1 MDRLQAM
8 KVFARVVDEGGFAA
22 AARAMD
28 MSPPVVTR
36 MVAELEQHL
45 NTRLLQRTTR
55 KVALTAAG
63 QAYLLRVRAIL
74 YEIEDA
80 EAAAAASTRDLQG
93 TVHVLAP
100 PVLATYFLAPLM
112 APWRARHP
120 RLLLD
125 IATDNSV
132 STRVEA
138 FDLTLMVVPEDYDGN
153 IVARTLLHG
162 EGIVVAAPGYLQR
175 MGVPQQPEDL
185 VRHQYLRDNGQLAG
199 TQTARRLRL
208 KSVQGDARAQE
219 VDMPVALQSVST
231 DLLLR
236 AALDGLG
243 VAVMARLLVAP
254 YLASGALVHVLPAWM
269 HSRYTVYAALPTRRL
284 MPARTK
290 AFLDFVIEQTPQAV
304 AQREGGPAV

>member
-1 MDRLQAM
+1 
-8 KVFARVVDEGGFAA
+8 
-22 AARAMD
+22 
-28 MSPPVVTR
+28 
-36 MVAELEQHL
+36 
-45 NTRLLQRTTR
+45 
-55 KVALTAAG
+55 
-63 QAYLLRVRAIL
+63 
-74 YEIEDA
+74 
-80 EAAAAASTRDLQG
+80 
-93 TVHVLAP
+93 
-100 PVLATYFLAPLM
+100 
-112 APWRARHP
+112 
-120 RLLLD
+120 
-125 IATDNSV
+125 
-132 STRVEA
+132 
-138 FDLTLMVVPEDYDGN
+138 
-153 IVARTLLHG
+153 VARTLLHG
-162 EGIVVAAPGYLQR
+162 EAIVVAAPGYLQR

-304 AQREGGPAV
+304 AQREGGPAA

>member
-28 MSPPVVTR
+28 LSPPVVTR
-36 MVAELEQHL
+36 MVADLERHL

-63 QAYLLRVRAIL
+63 LAYLQRVRAIL
-74 YEIEDA
+74 FEIEDA

-125 IATDNSV
+125 IATDNFA

-162 EGIVVAAPGYLQR
+162 EAIVVAAPGYLQR
-175 MGVPQQPEDL
+175 MGVPRQPEDL
-185 VRHQYLRDNGQLAG
+185 VRHEYLRDNGQLVGAQAG
-199 TQTARRLRL
+199 RRLRL
-208 KSVQGDARAQE
+208 QSVQGDARAQE

-254 YLASGALVHVLPAWM
+254 YLASGALVHVLPGWV
-269 HSRYTVYAALPTRRL
+269 HSRYTVYAALPTRRML
-284 MPARTK
+284 PARTK

-304 AQREGGPAV
+304 AERESGHPA

>member
-1 MDRLQAM
+1 M
-8 KVFARVVDEGGFAA
+8 
-22 AARAMD
+22 
-28 MSPPVVTR
+28 
-36 MVAELEQHL
+36 
-45 NTRLLQRTTR
+45 
-55 KVALTAAG
+55 
-63 QAYLLRVRAIL
+63 LRVRAIL

-162 EGIVVAAPGYLQR
+162 EAIVVAAPGYLQR
-175 MGVPQQPEDL
+175 MGVPRQPEDL
-185 VRHQYLRDNGQLAG
+185 VRHEYLRDNGQLAG
-199 TQTARRLRL
+199 AQAGRRLRL
-208 KSVQGDARAQE
+208 QSVQGDARAQE
-219 VDMPVALQSVST
+219 VDVPVALQSVST

-243 VAVMARLLVAP
+243 VAVMARLLAAP
-254 YLASGALVHVLPAWM
+254 YLASGALVHVLPDWL

-304 AQREGGPAV
+304 AQREGGPPA

>member
-162 EGIVVAAPGYLQR
+162 EAIVVAAPGYLQR
-175 MGVPQQPEDL
+175 MGVPRQPEDL
-185 VRHQYLRDNGQLAG
+185 VRHEYLRDNGQLAG
-199 TQTARRLRL
+199 AQAGRRLRL
-208 KSVQGDARAQE
+208 QSVQGDARAQE
-219 VDMPVALQSVST
+219 VDVPVALQSVST

-243 VAVMARLLVAP
+243 VAVMARLLAAP
-254 YLASGALVHVLPAWM
+254 YLASGALVHVLPDWL

-304 AQREGGPAV
+304 AKREGGPAV

>member
-162 EGIVVAAPGYLQR
+162 EAIVVAAPGYLQR
-175 MGVPQQPEDL
+175 MGVPRQPEDL
-185 VRHQYLRDNGQLAG
+185 VRHEYLRDNGQLVGAQAG
-199 TQTARRLRL
+199 RRLRL
-208 KSVQGDARAQE
+208 QSVQGDARAQE
-219 VDMPVALQSVST
+219 VDVPVALQSVST

-243 VAVMARLLVAP
+243 VAVMARLLAAP
-254 YLASGALVHVLPAWM
+254 YLASGALVHVLPDWL